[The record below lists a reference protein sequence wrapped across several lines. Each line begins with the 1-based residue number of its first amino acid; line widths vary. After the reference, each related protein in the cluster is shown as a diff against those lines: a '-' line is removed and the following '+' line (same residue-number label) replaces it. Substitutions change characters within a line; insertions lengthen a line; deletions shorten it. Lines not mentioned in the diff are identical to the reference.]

1 MKSDAQAVFDRCA
14 YCDAPLPE
22 ETVCNQT
29 NCCATS
35 AKYCCYGCRL
45 LGESGSKSRD
55 ENTSERSPWFKVG
68 IGAAIA
74 GQAMLLG
81 LAVNLTPPEGL
92 ARWVLHLAL
101 MASSVAVLAVL
112 GGPLFAAAWE
122 AVRARRITI
131 ELLFLSGIVGALG
144 ASLYSTFTGIG
155 AVYYEV
161 VAVLLTV
168 YAVGKTLGAQ
178 SRVRAIA
185 ESRKLLDT
193 FDTCRIVDS
202 DGHTKTCRVADIAPG
217 NTVLVHAGEPIPIDG
232 QILTGE
238 AFVRETPLTGEP
250 FAVVRRAGDFVF
262 AGSFSEDGDL
272 RILATSLGRTR
283 RLDQLV
289 ALTHAAQQTPSRLQA
304 EADRIVR
311 WFLPLVLLVAAATFA
326 FWTWRAGW
334 STGLFNSLA
343 VLLVACPCA
352 MGLATPI
359 ALWNALAR
367 LAERGLAPRNSDVIA
382 RLADAS
388 HVVFDKT
395 GTLSEEELSLIDLAV
410 AETSMSRGVLGDVL
424 RALAQRAPHPVSRAF
439 ARLESAGASVAF
451 KSIKPVPAKG
461 IEAWIEL
468 GDGSELHL
476 RVGQRDFVGD
486 AQGETRL
493 LTQLRNQPGDHLV
506 YVAIDG
512 QLTAVCAVRERLRNS
527 ATETVARL
535 QQLGVATS
543 VLTGDR
549 PERAAGLG
557 LAQAEGGL
565 TPEDKSQ
572 RVARLRAVGQT
583 VVFVGDGVNDAPAL
597 RAANLGIALDH
608 GAGLATANAD
618 AVLYGGDLTVL
629 PWAIQFARHV
639 RQGIRANLIFAA
651 TYNLIGIALAATGL
665 LHPVAA
671 ALLMVCSSAIVS
683 WRAARL
689 TNRDDEACACP
700 PAALPAGNAPSP
712 LQMKRQV
719 AYGILLAM
727 QGPFVAWL
735 GHLSF
740 SAGAATVIG
749 FAFGGI
755 ALVRLH
761 TRNSNLQSLAAM
773 TVAMLALG
781 NWGMLL
787 GWWMDAGFRP
797 VMQTGVCLC
806 CNAHAYFALNGWHVP
821 WMYVGMVAFGV
832 PPMLWSPPSRLN
844 RLSRWIIGLL
854 ATVGMILGMSF
865 GASIALKWAGPLHPQ
880 QFLIALG
887 GMTLGMLAGMIFFC
901 ELARVL
907 TRRSFKQKGQPTR
920 ATPASDK
927 HVKLIKHNSHAS
939 EPT

>member
-1 MKSDAQAVFDRCA
+1 MKSNAQAFFDRCA

-22 ETVCNQT
+22 ETVCNQKS
-29 NCCATS
+29 CCATS

-45 LGESGSKSRD
+45 LGEGGSKSSD

-92 ARWVLHLAL
+92 TRWILHLAL
-101 MASSVAVLAVL
+101 MASSVVVLAVL

-161 VAVLLTV
+161 VAVLLSV
-168 YAVGKTLGAQ
+168 YAVGKSLGAQ
-178 SRVRAIA
+178 SRVCAIS

-193 FDTCRIVDS
+193 FDTCRVVDS
-202 DGHTKTCRVADIAPG
+202 DGHAKACRVAETAPG
-217 NTVLVHAGEPIPIDG
+217 STVLVHAGEPIPIDG

-250 FAVVRRAGDFVF
+250 FAVVRRTGDFVF

-272 RILATSLGRTR
+272 RILATSLGRNR

-311 WFLPLVLLVAAATFA
+311 WFLPLVLLVAATTFA
-326 FWTWRAGW
+326 FWTWRTGW
-334 STGLFNSLA
+334 TTGLFNSLA

-367 LAERGLAPRNSDVIA
+367 LAERGLAPRTSDVIA

-395 GTLSEEELSLIDLAV
+395 GTLSEEELSLIDMAV
-410 AETSMSRGVLGDVL
+410 TETFMSRLVLGDVL
-424 RALAQRAPHPVSRAF
+424 HALARRAPHPVSRAF
-439 ARLESAGASVAF
+439 ARLESAGASVTF

-461 IEAWIEL
+461 IEAWMEL
-468 GDGSELHL
+468 GDGRELHL
-476 RVGQRDFVGD
+476 HVGQSDFVGD
-486 AQGETRL
+486 TQGETRL

-512 QLTAVCAVRERLRNS
+512 KLTAICAVRERLRNS
-527 ATETVARL
+527 AIETVARL

-557 LAQAEGGL
+557 LTQAEGGL

-572 RVARLRAVGQT
+572 RVAHLRAAGET

-629 PWAIQFARHV
+629 PWAIQLARHV

-671 ALLMVCSSAIVS
+671 RVVDGVFERHRLLASSAF
-683 WRAARL
+683 
-689 TNRDDEACACP
+689 DEA
-700 PAALPAGNAPSP
+700 
-712 LQMKRQV
+712 R
-719 AYGILLAM
+719 
-727 QGPFVAWL
+727 
-735 GHLSF
+735 
-740 SAGAATVIG
+740 
-749 FAFGGI
+749 
-755 ALVRLH
+755 
-761 TRNSNLQSLAAM
+761 
-773 TVAMLALG
+773 
-781 NWGMLL
+781 
-787 GWWMDAGFRP
+787 
-797 VMQTGVCLC
+797 
-806 CNAHAYFALNGWHVP
+806 
-821 WMYVGMVAFGV
+821 
-832 PPMLWSPPSRLN
+832 
-844 RLSRWIIGLL
+844 
-854 ATVGMILGMSF
+854 
-865 GASIALKWAGPLHPQ
+865 
-880 QFLIALG
+880 
-887 GMTLGMLAGMIFFC
+887 
-901 ELARVL
+901 
-907 TRRSFKQKGQPTR
+907 
-920 ATPASDK
+920 
-927 HVKLIKHNSHAS
+927 
-939 EPT
+939 